1 MTNSVEEYLDALK
14 KELEGSDSATIQDA
28 LVDAEEH
35 LTTALESARES
46 QPDLDEADALGQIIE
61 QYGTP
66 EETAAA
72 YMEVERRTFPGL
84 VSVSSLQGATAKK
97 PGSPLGRFFGIYADP
112 RAWGSLFYMLIA
124 FVTGVVYFSWAVTG
138 LSVSISFAIFIFGLP
153 VALLFLLSVRG
164 VAWIEGRLVEAL
176 LGVRMPRR
184 SLFPPQNVKLL
195 ERIKMLLKDKHTWL
209 SLLYMLLQFVF
220 GTVYFVVLVYI
231 FALLCFQGC
240 YPDLAEKSSICPLVY
255 RLMVL
260 HIIILPNW
268 GYPSGC
274 LGRYLAVDSDHAPG
288 PLGWRLTRTL
298 CQGAFSH

>member
-35 LTTALESARES
+35 LTTALESARET
-46 QPDLDEADALGQIIE
+46 QPDLDEEDVLDQIIE

-72 YMEVERRTFPGL
+72 YVEVERRTFPGL
-84 VSVSSLQGATAKK
+84 TPATVKK
-97 PGSPLGRFFGIYADP
+97 QGSPLGRFFGIYADP

-124 FVTGVVYFSWAVTG
+124 FVTGIVYFSWAVTG

-164 VAWIEGRLVEAL
+164 VAWLEGRLVEAL

-184 SLFPPQNVKLL
+184 SLLPPKGTKLL
-195 ERIKMLLKDKHTWL
+195 ERIKVLVTDKHTWL
-209 SLLYMLLQFVF
+209 SILYMLIQFVL
-220 GTVYFVVLVYI
+220 GTAYFVVLVTV
-231 FALLCFQGC
+231 FSLSLSG
-240 YPDLAEKSSICPLVY
+240 LAIP
-255 RLMVL
+255 
-260 HIIILPNW
+260 ILQEVFNLPVVQNYDVHYFLPQW
-268 GYPSGC
+268 GYPLVVLAGI
-274 LGRYLAVDSDHAPG
+274 LLWTTTMHLVKWVGGLHGRYAKALLVTD
-288 PLGWRLTRTL
+288 
-298 CQGAFSH
+298 